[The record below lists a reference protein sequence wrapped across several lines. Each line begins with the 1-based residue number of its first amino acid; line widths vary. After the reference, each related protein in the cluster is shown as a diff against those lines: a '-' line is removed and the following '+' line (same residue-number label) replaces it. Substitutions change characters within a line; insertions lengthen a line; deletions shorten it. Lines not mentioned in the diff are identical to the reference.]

1 MDINFNTII
10 LEDLITGYLFSN
22 YVELFLMNNTCR
34 NGYTVCKIQNCVRS
48 YDMTYEYTFQLFSI
62 KQVTK

>member
-34 NGYTVCKIQNCVRS
+34 NIKVIQYVKYKIV
-48 YDMTYEYTFQLFSI
+48 
-62 KQVTK
+62 